1 MIKLSDFVARYLAD
15 LGIRHVFMVTGGG
28 AMHLNDS
35 FGQEKRIQYVCCHHE
50 QACAIAAEG
59 YARTLGRIAV
69 VNVTTGPGGTNAITG
84 VLGQWLDSIPV
95 LYVSGQVRYEM
106 TVASTSLPL
115 RQLGDQEADIIALVR
130 PITKYAAMVTDPKT
144 IRYHL
149 DRAIH
154 LAITG
159 RPGPVWLDIPLDVQ
173 AAMVDEGSLAA
184 YDPSGNGVQ
193 TDEVDLRRQV
203 DIVLD
208 RIRAAER
215 PVILA
220 GAGIRLAGSADL
232 FRRVAE
238 SLGVPVL
245 TAWDAIDILPS
256 DHPLYAGRPGTVGQ
270 RGANFVLQN
279 ADMLLCIG
287 CRMNARQIGY
297 NQVSVARA
305 AFKIT
310 VDVDAAELAKWTFKP
325 DLPICADA
333 RGFLESLNRAAL
345 AAQPERKRSWSDW
358 CAERTRRYPPVTPAM
373 LEDHGIVNPYAFCDA
388 LSDALAGD
396 DVVVSSN
403 GAACVVPIQSMRV
416 KSGQRHIV
424 NSGCA
429 AMGYGLPAAVG
440 ACFANERQRVICLEG
455 DGSIQLN
462 IQELATVVYHRLPIK
477 IFVFS
482 NGGYL
487 SIRTTQQAFFEGRLV
502 GEGPNSGVGLPDMT
516 KIAEAYGIAGMT
528 IRNHA
533 GLTEGIARALD
544 TEGPVLCDVRMEP
557 EQTFVPRV
565 TSQRLPDGRLVSSP
579 LEDMYPFLDRAE
591 FLSNMIIP
599 PWEPKEQEET

>member
-1 MIKLSDFVARYLAD
+1 MKLSDYVARYLAD
-15 LGIRHVFMVTGGG
+15 HGVRHVFMLTGGG

-154 LAITG
+154 VAITG

-173 AAMVDEGSLAA
+173 AAMVDEDSIVA
-184 YDPSGNGVQ
+184 YDPDGDNAR
-193 TDEVDLRRQV
+193 TDEAIFHSQV
-203 DIVLD
+203 GIVVERL
-208 RIRAAER
+208 RAAER

-220 GAGIRLAGSADL
+220 GAGIRLAGAADL

-238 SLGVPVL
+238 SFGVPVL
-245 TAWDAIDILPS
+245 TAWDAIDVLPS
-256 DHPLYAGRPGTVGQ
+256 DHPLFAGRPGTVGQ

-279 ADMLLCIG
+279 ADMLLCVG

-297 NQVSVARA
+297 NQASVARA
-305 AFKIT
+305 AFKVS
-310 VDVDAAELAKWTFKP
+310 VDVDAAELAKWTFRP

-333 RGFLESLNRAAL
+333 RDFLELLDRAAL
-345 AAQPERKRSWSDW
+345 TVRPERKQSWLDW
-358 CAERTRRYPPVTPAM
+358 CAERNRRYPPVTAAM
-373 LEDHGIVNPYAFCDA
+373 RENHADVNPYAFCDA
-388 LSDALAGD
+388 LSGALASD

-403 GAACVVPIQSMRV
+403 GAACVVPIQSMRM
-416 KSGQRHIV
+416 KLGQRHIV

-440 ACFANERQRVICLEG
+440 ACYANEGRRVICLEG

-462 IQELATVVYHRLPIK
+462 MQELATVVYHRLPIK
-477 IFVFS
+477 VFVFN

-487 SIRTTQQAFFEGRLV
+487 SIRTTQRAFFDGRLV

-516 KIAEAYGIAGMT
+516 KIAEAYGIRSVV
-528 IRNHA
+528 IRNHQEMPDRIRTV
-533 GLTEGIARALD
+533 LEHP
-544 TEGPVLCDVRMEP
+544 GPVLCDVRMTPNQEL
-557 EQTFVPRV
+557 VPRV
-565 TSQRLPDGRLVSSP
+565 TSRRLDNGRMVSSP

-591 FLSNMIIP
+591 FLSNMIVP
-599 PWEPKEQEET
+599 PWEPKE

>member
-1 MIKLSDFVARYLAD
+1 MKLSDYVARYLAD
-15 LGIRHVFMVTGGG
+15 HGVRHVFMLTGGG

-154 LAITG
+154 VAITG

-173 AAMVDEGSLAA
+173 AAMVDEDSIVA
-184 YDPSGNGVQ
+184 YDPDGDNAR
-193 TDEVDLRRQV
+193 TDEAIFHSQV
-203 DIVLD
+203 GIVVERL
-208 RIRAAER
+208 RAAER

-220 GAGIRLAGSADL
+220 GAGIRLAGAADL

-238 SLGVPVL
+238 SFGVPVL
-245 TAWDAIDILPS
+245 TAWDAIDVLPS
-256 DHPLYAGRPGTVGQ
+256 DHPLFAGRPGTVGQ

-279 ADMLLCIG
+279 ADMLLCVG

-297 NQVSVARA
+297 NQASVARA
-305 AFKIT
+305 AFKVS
-310 VDVDAAELAKWTFKP
+310 VDVDAAELAKWTFRP

-333 RGFLESLNRAAL
+333 RDFLELLDRAAL
-345 AAQPERKRSWSDW
+345 TVRPERKQSWLDW
-358 CAERTRRYPPVTPAM
+358 CAERNRRYPPVTAAM
-373 LEDHGIVNPYAFCDA
+373 RENHADVNPYAFCDA
-388 LSDALAGD
+388 LSGALASD

-403 GAACVVPIQSMRV
+403 GAACVVPIQSMRM
-416 KSGQRHIV
+416 KLGQRHIV

-440 ACFANERQRVICLEG
+440 ACYANEGRRVICLEG

-462 IQELATVVYHRLPIK
+462 MQELATVVYHRLPLK
-477 IFVFS
+477 VFVFN

-487 SIRTTQQAFFEGRLV
+487 SIRTTQRAFFDGRLV

-516 KIAEAYGIAGMT
+516 KIAEAYGIRSVV
-528 IRNHA
+528 IRNHQEMPDRIRTV
-533 GLTEGIARALD
+533 LEHP
-544 TEGPVLCDVRMEP
+544 GPVLCDVRMTPNQEL
-557 EQTFVPRV
+557 VPRV
-565 TSQRLPDGRLVSSP
+565 TSRRLDNGRMVSSP

-591 FLSNMIIP
+591 FLSNMIVP
-599 PWEPKEQEET
+599 PWEPKE

>member
-1 MIKLSDFVARYLAD
+1 MKLSEYVARYLAD
-15 LGIRHVFMVTGGG
+15 HGVRHVFMLTGGG

-59 YARTLGRIAV
+59 YARTKGQTAV

-106 TVASTSLPL
+106 TAASTGLPL
-115 RQLGDQEADIIALVR
+115 RQLGDQEADIVSLVR
-130 PITKYAAMVTDPKT
+130 PITKYAVMVTDPKT

-149 DRAIH
+149 DRALS
-154 LAITG
+154 LASTG

-173 AAMVDEGSLAA
+173 AAMVDEGSLDA
-184 YDPSGNGVQ
+184 YDPVGDGVQ
-193 TDEVDLRRQV
+193 MDEAALRLQV
-203 DIVLD
+203 GIVIECLQ
-208 RIRAAER
+208 AAER
-215 PVILA
+215 PVLLA
-220 GAGIRLAGSADL
+220 GAGIRLAGAADL
-232 FRRVAE
+232 FLRVAE

-256 DHPLYAGRPGTVGQ
+256 DHPLFSGRPGTVGQ

-279 ADMLLCIG
+279 ADLLLCIG

-297 NQVSVARA
+297 NQASVARA
-305 AFKIT
+305 AFKIS
-310 VDVDAAELAKWTFKP
+310 VDVDPAELAKWTFKP

-333 RGFLESLNRAAL
+333 RSFLELLDQAL
-345 AAQPERKRSWSDW
+345 QGALPERWRSWLDW
-358 CAERTRRYPPVTPAM
+358 CTECARRYPPVTPAM
-373 LEDHGIVNPYAFCDA
+373 LEDRGTVNPYAFCDA

-403 GAACVVPIQSMRV
+403 GAACVVPIQSMRM
-416 KSGQRHIV
+416 KPGQRHIV

-440 ACFANERQRVICLEG
+440 ACFANAGRRVVCLEG

-462 IQELATVVYHRLPIK
+462 VQELATVAFHRLSLK
-477 IFVFS
+477 LFVFN

-487 SIRTTQQAFFEGRLV
+487 SIRTTQRAFFEGRLV
-502 GEGPNSGVGLPDMT
+502 GEGPSSGVGLPDMT
-516 KIAEAYGIAGMT
+516 KIAEAYGIRSVFIHNHQELSDR
-528 IRNHA
+528 IRTV
-533 GLTEGIARALD
+533 LEYP
-544 TEGPVLCDVRMEP
+544 GPVLCDVRMTPDQE
-557 EQTFVPRV
+557 FVPRV
-565 TSQRLPDGRLVSSP
+565 TSRRLANGHMVSSP
-579 LEDMYPFLDRAE
+579 LEDMCPFLDRAE
-591 FLSNMIIP
+591 FLSNMIVP
-599 PWEPKEQEET
+599 PWEPKD

>member
-1 MIKLSDFVARYLAD
+1 VTKLSNFVARHLAD
-15 LGIRHVFMVTGGG
+15 SGVRHVFMLTGGG

-35 FGQEKRIQYVCCHHE
+35 FGQEKRIQCVCCHHE

-84 VLGQWLDSIPV
+84 VLGQWLDSVPV
-95 LYVSGQVRYEM
+95 LYISGQVRYEM
-106 TVASTSLPL
+106 TVASTNLPL
-115 RQLGDQEADIIALVR
+115 RQLGDQEADIVALVH
-130 PITKYAAMVTDPKT
+130 PITKYAAIVTDPKT

-154 LAITG
+154 LATTG

-173 AAMVDEGSLAA
+173 ATMVDEGLLAT
-184 YDPSGNGVQ
+184 YDPDVDGAR
-193 TDEVDLRRQV
+193 TDEATLHRQAG
-203 DIVLD
+203 IVAD

-215 PVILA
+215 PVIMA
-220 GAGIRLAGSADL
+220 GAGIRLAGAADL
-232 FRRVAE
+232 FRRVADT
-238 SLGVPVL
+238 LGVPVL

-256 DHPLYAGRPGTVGQ
+256 DHPLFAGRPSTVGQ

-297 NQVSVARA
+297 NQASVARA
-305 AFKIT
+305 AFKVS
-310 VDVDAAELAKWTFKP
+310 VDVDPAELAKWTFKP
-325 DLPICADA
+325 DLPVCADA
-333 RGFLESLNRAAL
+333 RSFLELLDRAVQTAR
-345 AAQPERKRSWSDW
+345 PERKQSWLDW
-358 CAERTRRYPPVTPAM
+358 CVERNRRYPPVAEAM
-373 LEDHGIVNPYAFCDA
+373 REDHGDVNPYAFCDA
-388 LSDALAGD
+388 LSGALASD

-403 GAACVVPIQSMRV
+403 GAACVVPIQSMRTKV
-416 KSGQRHIV
+416 GQRHIV

-440 ACFANERQRVICLEG
+440 ACFANEGRRVICLEG

-462 IQELATVVYHRLPIK
+462 IQELATVVYHRLPIR

-487 SIRTTQQAFFEGRLV
+487 SIRTTQKAFFEGRLV
-502 GEGPNSGVGLPDMT
+502 GEGPNSGVGLPDLT
-516 KIAEAYGIAGMT
+516 KVAEAYGIVSVV
-528 IRNHA
+528 IRDHR
-533 GLTEGIARALD
+533 EMPDRIRAAL
-544 TEGPVLCDVRMEP
+544 EHPGPVLCDVRMAPNQE
-557 EQTFVPRV
+557 FVPRV
-565 TSQRLPDGRLVSSP
+565 TSRRLANGRMVSSP

-591 FLSNMIIP
+591 FLSNMIVP
-599 PWEPKEQEET
+599 PWEPRE

>member
-1 MIKLSDFVARYLAD
+1 MKLSDYVARHLAD
-15 LGIRHVFMVTGGG
+15 NGVRHVFMLTGGG

-35 FGQEKRIQYVCCHHE
+35 FGSEKRIQYVCCHHE

-59 YARTLGRIAV
+59 HARTMGQIAV

-95 LYVSGQVRYEM
+95 LYLSGQVRYEM
-106 TVASTSLPL
+106 TVASTGLPL
-115 RQLGDQEADIIALVR
+115 RQLGDQEADITALVR
-130 PITKYAAMVTDPKT
+130 PITKYAVMVTDPKT

-154 LAITG
+154 FARTG
-159 RPGPVWLDIPLDVQ
+159 RPGPVWLDIPLDIQ
-173 AAMVDEGSLAA
+173 AAMVDEGSLVA
-184 YDPSGNGVQ
+184 YDPGDNGVR
-193 TDEVDLRRQV
+193 TDGADLRCQV
-203 DIVLD
+203 GIVLE
-208 RIRAAER
+208 RIGVSER

-220 GAGIRLAGSADL
+220 GAGIRLAGAAEL

-256 DHPLYAGRPGTVGQ
+256 DHPLFAGRPGTVGQ
-270 RGANFVLQN
+270 RGANFILQN

-297 NQVSVARA
+297 NQASVARV
-305 AFKIT
+305 AFKVS

-333 RGFLESLNRAAL
+333 RSFLELLDRAVSEARPRRK
-345 AAQPERKRSWSDW
+345 QPWLDW
-358 CAERTRRYPPVTPAM
+358 CAERTRRYPPVIRAM
-373 LEDHGIVNPYAFCDA
+373 LEDHGVVNPYAFCDA

-396 DVVVSSN
+396 DVVVSAN

-416 KSGQRHIV
+416 KLGQRHIV

-440 ACFANERQRVICLEG
+440 ACFANDGRRVVCLEG

-462 IQELATVVYHRLPIK
+462 VQELATVAYHRLPIK
-477 IFVFS
+477 VFVFN

-502 GEGPNSGVGLPDMT
+502 GEGPTSGVGLPDTT
-516 KIAEAYGIAGMT
+516 KIAGAYGIRSVV
-528 IRNHA
+528 IRNHQ
-533 GLTEGIARALD
+533 EMPDRIRAVL
-544 TEGPVLCDVRMEP
+544 EHPGPVLCDVRMTPNQEV
-557 EQTFVPRV
+557 VPRV
-565 TSQRLPDGRLVSSP
+565 TSRRLANGRMVSSP

-599 PWEPKEQEET
+599 PWEPNE

>member
-1 MIKLSDFVARYLAD
+1 MIKVSDYVARRLAD
-15 LGIRHVFMVTGGG
+15 VGVGHVFMVTGGG

-35 FGQEKRIQYVCCHHE
+35 FGQEKRIRYVCCHHE

-59 YARTLGRIAV
+59 YARALGRIAV
-69 VNVTTGPGGTNAITG
+69 VNITSGPGGTNAITG

-95 LYVSGQVRYEM
+95 LYISGQVRYEM
-106 TVASTSLPL
+106 TVASTGLPL
-115 RQLGDQEADIIALVR
+115 RQLGDQEADITALVR
-130 PITKYAAMVTDPKT
+130 PITKYAAMVTDPKV

-149 DRAIH
+149 DRAIN
-154 LAITG
+154 LARTG
-159 RPGPVWLDIPLDVQ
+159 RPGPVWLDIPLDIQ

-184 YDPSGNGVQ
+184 YDPDGDNVR
-193 TDEVDLRRQV
+193 TDKAALHRQV
-203 DIVLD
+203 EIVVE

-220 GAGIRLAGSADL
+220 GAGIRLAGAVDL
-232 FRRVAE
+232 FRRVTE

-245 TAWDAIDILPS
+245 TAWDAIDVLPS
-256 DHPLYAGRPGTVGQ
+256 DHQFFAGRPGTVGQ

-297 NQVSVARA
+297 NQASVARA
-305 AFKIT
+305 AFKVS

-333 RGFLESLNRAAL
+333 HSFLELLDRAAL
-345 AAQPERKRSWSDW
+345 AARPERKRSWLDW
-358 CAERTRRYPPVTPAM
+358 CAERTRRYPSVTRVM

-396 DVVVSSN
+396 DVVVSAN
-403 GAACVVPIQSMRV
+403 GAACVVPIQSMHV
-416 KSGQRHIV
+416 KLGQRHIV

-440 ACFANERQRVICLEG
+440 ACFANEGQRVICLEG

-462 IQELATVVYHRLPIK
+462 MQELSTVVYHRLPIK
-477 IFVFS
+477 IFIFS

-487 SIRTTQQAFFEGRLV
+487 SIRTTQQTFFEGRLV
-502 GEGPNSGVGLPDMT
+502 GESPNSGVGLPDMT
-516 KIAEAYGIAGMT
+516 KIAEAYGIRSVV
-528 IRNHA
+528 IRNHQ
-533 GLTEGIARALD
+533 EMPDRIRAAL
-544 TEGPVLCDVRMEP
+544 EHPGPVLCDVRMTPNQE
-557 EQTFVPRV
+557 FVPRV
-565 TSQRLPDGRLVSSP
+565 TSRRLANGRMASSP

-591 FLSNMIIP
+591 FLSNMIVP
-599 PWEPKEQEET
+599 PWEPRE

>member
-1 MIKLSDFVARYLAD
+1 MIKVSDYVARRLAD
-15 LGIRHVFMVTGGG
+15 VGVRHVFMLTGGG

-35 FGQEKRIQYVCCHHE
+35 FGREKRIEYVCCHHE

-59 YARTLGRIAV
+59 YARTLGQIAV

-106 TVASTSLPL
+106 TVASTGLPL
-115 RQLGDQEADIIALVR
+115 RQLGDQEADITALVR
-130 PITKYAAMVTDPKT
+130 PITKYAVMVTDPKT

-149 DRAIH
+149 DRAIN
-154 LAITG
+154 LARIG
-159 RPGPVWLDIPLDVQ
+159 RPGPVWLDIPLDIQV
-173 AAMVDEGSLAA
+173 AMVDEGSLAA
-184 YDPSGNGVQ
+184 YDPSGDGAH
-193 TDEVDLRRQV
+193 TDDVTLRRQV
-203 DIVLD
+203 EIVVERL
-208 RIRAAER
+208 RTAER

-220 GAGIRLAGSADL
+220 GAGIRLAGAADL
-232 FRRVAE
+232 FLRVAE

-256 DHPLYAGRPGTVGQ
+256 DHPLNAGRPGTVGQ
-270 RGANFVLQN
+270 RGANFILQN

-297 NQVSVARA
+297 NQTSVARA
-305 AFKIT
+305 AFKIS

-333 RGFLESLNRAAL
+333 RNFLELLDRAAL
-345 AAQPERKRSWSDW
+345 AARPERAQSWLDW
-358 CAERTRRYPPVTPAM
+358 CAERARRYQPLTPTM
-373 LEDHGIVNPYAFCDA
+373 TEDQGVVNPYAFCDA

-403 GAACVVPIQSMRV
+403 GAACVVPIQAMRV
-416 KSGQRHIV
+416 KLGQRHIV
-424 NSGCA
+424 NSGCS

-440 ACFANERQRVICLEG
+440 ACFANEGRRVICLEG

-462 IQELATVVYHRLPIK
+462 MQELATVVYHRLPLK
-477 IFVFS
+477 VFVFN

-487 SIRTTQQAFFEGRLV
+487 SIRTTQRAFFEGRLV

-516 KIAEAYGIAGMT
+516 KIADAYGIRSVA
-528 IRNHA
+528 IRNHQEMPDQIR
-533 GLTEGIARALD
+533 GALD
-544 TEGPVLCDVRMEP
+544 HPGPVLYDVRMTPNQE
-557 EQTFVPRV
+557 FVPRV
-565 TSQRLPDGRLVSSP
+565 TSRRLADGRMVSSP

-599 PWEPKEQEET
+599 PWEPME